1 MSHRDQGILIV
12 DDDSNDVLLLQ
23 RAIRRTRLTVAL
35 HFAKDGEEAV
45 DYLSGQGEYG
55 DRDRHPLPALVLLDL
70 KMPRKSGLEVLAWIR
85 HQPAL
90 KRLIVVMLTS
100 SNQRSDVNQAYNSG
114 ANSYLVKPASFESLI
129 ELVKNVDLY
138 WLVLNQGPEVGN
150 GGCSPGTGGMEIGCE
165 TE

>member
-1 MSHRDQGILIV
+1 MNNRDQGILIV

-23 RAIRRTRLTVAL
+23 RAIQRTRLTMPL

-45 DYLSGQGEYG
+45 AYLSGRGAYG
-55 DRDRHPLPALVLLDL
+55 DRHQHPLPALVLLDL

-85 HQPAL
+85 RQPAL

-100 SNQRSDVNQAYNSG
+100 SDQSRDVNRAYDSG
-114 ANSYLVKPASFESLI
+114 ANSYLVKPAGFDSLT
-129 ELVKNVDLY
+129 ELVKNLDQY
-138 WLVLNQGPEVGN
+138 WLVLNEGPEAGN
-150 GGCSPGTGGMEIGCE
+150 EGGSSRTGRMEIGCE